1 MIDDVIADDALA
13 MLPEFIEESEG
24 YLQVLNDGMLK
35 AEAAVRHSSQMAAAD
50 VNGMFRAMHTIK
62 GTASGIGLKN
72 VVMLTHRAESL
83 LQKLREGGLPF
94 SLPVVEALFAVLDK
108 LDAMLNRLKG
118 HKLDDVEIADEVGR
132 IDSILAVQ
140 GQKSVLNVDLPQAG
154 EGERP
159 DIAPVGKAMDKC
171 AIKAILEKKIEEAR
185 RLGVKASPAI
195 TQVPSGQKRLP
206 HGQSEDLLSQEK
218 ATVPIEISTIKID
231 ARKLDKL
238 MNLSGELVIIRS
250 RFARLSGFFNND
262 LARHKDVLRHA
273 EQLSTLLTDIDKVML
288 PLSSGGVEDIS
299 KVCKITDMIR
309 LVLRAL
315 LEQIDQGDVPR
326 HIHALSDITG
336 ELEKTASDLQAGIM
350 QSRMVPVEGVFT
362 RFKRIVRDIARD
374 MDKEV
379 ALSIEGAE
387 TELDKKIV
395 DSLADPLTHMIRNAV
410 DHGIEDRATRLR
422 TGKSPVGTIQLKAS
436 HKGNSIC
443 IAIADDGR
451 GMDPETIALV
461 AVNKGIITKHQAL
474 TMTDKEKLGLI
485 FLPGFST
492 ADKVT
497 GISGR
502 GVGMD
507 VVKSMVASF
516 NGEVD
521 IHSSVGHG
529 TTFILKI
536 PLTLAIIQALLV
548 VIGGQ
553 AYALPI
559 DTVVEIIKVSS
570 KDFYLVDGNPMVK
583 LRDHALSFIE
593 LAKVIKVKPNAAQHE
608 DGKRIVIITDGHV
621 RLGIL
626 VDALIGKEEIVI
638 KSFTCHFS
646 KVNGISG
653 ASILADGDIAL
664 ILDPAVIIRE
674 TIPRIL

>member
-1 MIDDVIADDALA
+1 MTDDAIADDALE

-24 YLQVLNDGMLK
+24 YLQVLNAGMLA
-35 AEAAVRHSSQMAAAD
+35 AEAAVKNSSRMAQDD

-62 GTASGIGLKN
+62 GTASFIGLKN

-83 LQKLREGGLPF
+83 LQKLRAGDLLF
-94 SLPVVEALFAVLDK
+94 SPPVIEVLFAVLDK
-108 LDAMLNRLKG
+108 LNALLNRLKA

-132 IDSILAVQ
+132 IDRILAVP
-140 GQKSVLNVDLPQAG
+140 GQYSVSSPTMTEPKKAVLKGDLP
-154 EGERP
+154 
-159 DIAPVGKAMDKC
+159 DITPVGKAMDKV
-171 AIKAILEKKIEEAR
+171 AIKAILERKIEEAR
-185 RLGVKASPAI
+185 CLGVVKAP
-195 TQVPSGQKRLP
+195 QDPSSK
-206 HGQSEDLLSQEK
+206 EK
-218 ATVPIEISTIKID
+218 ATVPLEISTIKID

-250 RFARLSGFFNND
+250 RFARLSGLFNND
-262 LARHKDVLRHA
+262 LARYKEVLRHA
-273 EQLSTLLTDIDKVML
+273 EQLSTLLTDSDKVML
-288 PLSSGGVEDIS
+288 PPSSGGVADIS
-299 KVCKITDMIR
+299 RVCKITDMIR
-309 LVLRAL
+309 PALRAL
-315 LEQIDQGDVPR
+315 LEKIDHGDVPR
-326 HIHALSDITG
+326 HIHALSNITS
-336 ELEKTASDLQAGIM
+336 ELEKTASDLQARIM
-350 QSRMVPVEGVFT
+350 QTRMVPVEGVFT

-374 MDKEV
+374 LDKEV
-379 ALSIEGAE
+379 VLSIEGAE

-395 DSLADPLTHMIRNAV
+395 DSMADPLTHMIRNAV

-422 TGKSPVGTIQLKAS
+422 TGKPPVGTIQLKAS

-443 IAIADDGR
+443 ITITDDGR
-451 GMDPETIALV
+451 GMDPETIVLV
-461 AVNKGIITKHQAL
+461 AVNKGIITKEQASI
-474 TMTDKEKLGLI
+474 MTDKEKFGLI

-492 ADKVT
+492 AEKVT

-507 VVKSMVASF
+507 VVKRMVASF

-521 IHSSVGHG
+521 IHSSVGNG

-548 VIGGQ
+548 VVGGQ
-553 AYALPI
+553 VYALPI

-570 KDFYLVDGNPMVK
+570 KDIYLVDGNPMVK
-583 LRDHALSFIE
+583 LRDHALSFVE
-593 LAKVIKVKPNAAQHE
+593 LAKVINVKPNAAQHE
-608 DGKRIVIITDGHV
+608 GGKRIVIITDGHV

-674 TIPRIL
+674 SRPGTL